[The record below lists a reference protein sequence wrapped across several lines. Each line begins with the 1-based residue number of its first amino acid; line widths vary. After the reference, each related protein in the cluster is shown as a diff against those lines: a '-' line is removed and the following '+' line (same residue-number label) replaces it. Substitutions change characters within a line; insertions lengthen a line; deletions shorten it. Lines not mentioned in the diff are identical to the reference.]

1 MESLG
6 SYKTGGVKVEFYS
19 EENINSIDD
28 LEPCYKTIY
37 ELENYLITKYNAEL
51 IKKIDEQTLKVTK
64 YNIAK
69 DKFSA
74 LLKEI
79 IDLDSYDYKG
89 EDSLLK
95 DIETINNLPKSLLDL
110 DIAQYKFDVTI
121 EKRVIGCFEII
132 IERNTE
138 YVRLK
143 FHQNYD
149 DNNHKNKLMGIMAD
163 IILYQGVNERDI
175 DTKSERFF
183 KYVAAKEFYK
193 RYI

>member
-1 MESLG
+1 M
-6 SYKTGGVKVEFYS
+6 EFYS
-19 EENINSIDD
+19 DENTHSIDD

-51 IKKIDEQTLKVTK
+51 IKKIDERTLKFTK

-69 DKFSA
+69 DKFSV

-79 IDLDSYDYKG
+79 VDLDSYDYKG

-121 EKRVIGCFEII
+121 EKSIIGCFEVI

-138 YVRLK
+138 YVNMKL
-143 FHQNYD
+143 QQIYD
-149 DNNHKNKLMGIMAD
+149 DINHKNKLMSIMAD
-163 IILYQGVNERDI
+163 IILYQGVNKVDI

-183 KYVAAKEFYK
+183 KYVSAKEFYK
-193 RYI
+193 NYI